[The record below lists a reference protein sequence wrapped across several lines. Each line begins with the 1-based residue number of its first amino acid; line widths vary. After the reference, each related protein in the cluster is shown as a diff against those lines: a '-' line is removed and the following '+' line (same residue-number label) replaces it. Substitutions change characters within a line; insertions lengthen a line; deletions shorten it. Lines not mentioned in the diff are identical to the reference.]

1 MELYN
6 QALDC
11 EVIVAPVLTAAEGW
25 VLCTATV
32 VLAVS
37 LAGIAATGRG
47 SKRRGHRRR
56 LSGQFALAFT
66 GILLGYFAP
75 GVPRV
80 ALAVGL
86 LIICCS
92 QTLLGREPVGLP
104 TLISRRAS

>member
-37 LAGIAATGRG
+37 LASIAATGRA
-47 SKRRGHRRR
+47 SKRRRHRR
-56 LSGQFALAFT
+56 LSGQFALALT

-86 LIICCS
+86 LSICCS

>member
-37 LAGIAATGRG
+37 LAGIAATGKAP
-47 SKRRGHRRR
+47 KRRGHRR
-56 LSGQFALAFT
+56 LSGQFALALT

-80 ALAVGL
+80 ALAGGL

-92 QTLLGREPVGLP
+92 QTLLGREPVGLT
-104 TLISRRAS
+104 TLISQKAS